1 MTPKPGL
8 AWSSRHERRWL
19 FAGFPD
25 VLRALFSVGNI
36 VLSLI
41 LGAVLLVF
49 VGVHWPEALSAS
61 LRWAHDVK
69 EIITGTP
76 LNPKYNVWIEFL
88 LDDRQLVFMFF
99 IVLARILL
107 ALIAW
112 PFFALHRRL
121 S

>member
-1 MTPKPGL
+1 
-8 AWSSRHERRWL
+8 
-19 FAGFPD
+19 

-49 VGVHWPEALSAS
+49 VGLHWPEALSAS
-61 LRWAHDVK
+61 LRWAHEVK

-76 LNPKYNVWIEFL
+76 LDPNYSVCIEFQ

-99 IVLARILL
+99 IVQARILV

-112 PFFALHRRL
+112 PFFVLHRHF